1 MEQEYVFFKMDLFIR
16 ESGKIINLMD
26 KAYFI
31 RDKEKYLNVSLIMD
45 PQQVQEKEMDLEKTK
60 EKSKFYTLMDLFMM
74 DNGLIIKDMA
84 KELKYIK
91 MEINIMMDF
100 GQTIKDKEEES
111 LLFMIKITKNKLR
124 DIFMEIFIMI
134 KLKDL

>member
-45 PQQVQEKEMDLEKTK
+45 PQLVQEKEMDLEKTK

-111 LLFMIKITKNKLR
+111 LLFMIKITKNK
-124 DIFMEIFIMI
+124 
-134 KLKDL
+134 

>member
-45 PQQVQEKEMDLEKTK
+45 PQLVQEKEMDLEKTK

>member
-1 MEQEYVFFKMDLFIR
+1 L
-16 ESGKIINLMD
+16 
-26 KAYFI
+26 
-31 RDKEKYLNVSLIMD
+31 
-45 PQQVQEKEMDLEKTK
+45 VQEKEMDLEKTK

-100 GQTIKDKEEES
+100 G
-111 LLFMIKITKNKLR
+111 
-124 DIFMEIFIMI
+124 
-134 KLKDL
+134 

>member
-45 PQQVQEKEMDLEKTK
+45 PQLVQEKEMDLEKTK

-100 GQTIKDKEEES
+100 GQTIKDKEEEN